1 MQKIV
6 HKLPLAAVIVSASL
20 LAGCGGGGDG
30 ATSSSLPVGVP
41 TAAEVVITSENQD
54 QVASSAVQA
63 VTSSQSATSITPFGV
78 DINAVPESKMTIVDV
93 IDAIAKV
100 KLPTG
105 LQDTPVG
112 VSGTQTENCPNGGTV
127 TASGTI
133 NENAGVY
140 DTAGN
145 NASIIFNNCVYS
157 TAGYTSTYN
166 GTISIAVTSA
176 NSTQRVFSLGMR
188 NLSFTSGTNSAVSP
202 YLDLVVTQTGG
213 YDQYQWFNAAETN
226 STMTGNISY
235 TSNGVNRSISANQ
248 LRETVRDGNHA
259 ENGSYQ
265 FQGYQTRYSINGLM
279 SYAKNGAG
287 IGAGN
292 YTTITPFQTNSYGAY
307 PSSGQAI
314 FEGKSGK
321 IRITAQ
327 SDATNVL
334 VELDANGDNTY
345 ESSKT
350 MTWAQLVAAL

>member
-1 MQKIV
+1 
-6 HKLPLAAVIVSASL
+6 
-20 LAGCGGGGDG
+20 
-30 ATSSSLPVGVP
+30 
-41 TAAEVVITSENQD
+41 
-54 QVASSAVQA
+54 
-63 VTSSQSATSITPFGV
+63 
-78 DINAVPESKMTIVDV
+78 MTIVDV

-112 VSGTQTENCPNGGTV
+112 VSGTQTANCPSGGTV
-127 TASGTI
+127 TVSGTI

-145 NASIIFNNCVYS
+145 NASITFNNCVYG
-157 TAGYTSTYN
+157 TTGNTSTYN
-166 GTISIAVTSA
+166 GTISVAVTSA

-188 NLSFTSGTNSAVSP
+188 NFNFSSGKNSAVSS

-213 YDQYQWFNAAETN
+213 YDQYKWFNAAETN

-248 LRETVRDGNHA
+248 LRETIRNGNYA
-259 ENGSYQ
+259 ANGSYQ
-265 FQGYQTRYSINGLM
+265 QQGYQTRYSINGLM
-279 SYAKNGAG
+279 NYAKNGTG

-292 YTTITPFQTNSYGAY
+292 YTTTTPFQTNSYGAY
-307 PSSGQAI
+307 PSSGQVI

-321 IRITAQ
+321 IRVTAQ

-334 VELDANGDNTY
+334 VELDANGDNIY

-350 MTWAQLVAAL
+350 MTWAQLVASL